1 MLIQLKD
8 VEDLYIDMIP
18 LQDTSS
24 EVYSKYLLQ
33 LNSIEMLSSIDMSN
47 KHNILLLSY
56 KEKLLIKIL
65 QDEMNKIMI
74 KSQDDELKSKNT

>member
-8 VEDLYIDMIP
+8 VEDLYIDMTP

-56 KEKLLIKIL
+56 KEKLLIKML

-74 KSQDDELKSKNT
+74 KSQDDELKSKNM